1 MRYSASVQ
9 IKLKVQ
15 FACARL
21 SVDPSKKEKAARKAF
36 LQFGCDVAL
45 FPLAITCFCLN
56 ILSLHDLEIGT
67 VKTNANVQRT
77 PWNWNN
83 SFPSTE
89 NLRKKNK
96 HTQGKNYCIFSATF
110 KKVLNLYVW
119 CLFPWHLALITFVA
133 SATNDVSKAKRQSR
147 DTTRILS
154 TEEGE
159 GVDVRVRT
167 SSDHSFFWARYEHF
181 IDKVTRRFFFSSIFY
196 FLQSDISFA

>member
-1 MRYSASVQ
+1 MRYRASVQ

-83 SFPSTE
+83 RKSQKKKQAHTRQKLLHFQCYIQESFESICLMPFPLTLGLDHFCSFGNE
-89 NLRKKNK
+89 WRK
-96 HTQGKNYCIFSATF
+96 QGQTSVTWYNSHSVDGGRRRSRCPCTNFFRPFLFLSQIWTF
-110 KKVLNLYVW
+110 YW
-119 CLFPWHLALITFVA
+119 
-133 SATNDVSKAKRQSR
+133 
-147 DTTRILS
+147 
-154 TEEGE
+154 
-159 GVDVRVRT
+159 
-167 SSDHSFFWARYEHF
+167 
-181 IDKVTRRFFFSSIFY
+181 
-196 FLQSDISFA
+196 